1 MKKLT
6 SEQAS
11 EQLTHALVDTLFPM
25 VDTIEEL
32 YMAITENPEE
42 LSGDVE
48 AFLMFAY
55 RLMHQGWEFDELQEL
70 LNDALGDVVIEKE
83 KVVVQ

>member
-6 SEQAS
+6 SKQAS

-42 LSGDVE
+42 ISGDVE